1 MARMAE
7 RTEPNLFAEAGELL
21 RMMVPDGLGELR
33 TRAHRRGI
41 KVWFGPEKPTREHY
55 EAQLIPRRL
64 VDDREGAV
72 LEIGFHVEH
81 SDERTN
87 QAVADQLQAKRKVWA
102 RELGPSAE
110 LDAFLGRDSWR
121 RLSEIWED
129 VAELEADPEAPFE
142 IACRLVDYVSVIEPI
157 RLGG

>member
-1 MARMAE
+1 MAE

>member
-1 MARMAE
+1 MSD

-21 RMMVPDGLGELR
+21 RMMVPDGLGDLR
-33 TRAHRRGI
+33 TRAHRRGV

-64 VDDREGAV
+64 VDDRDGAV
-72 LEIGFHVEH
+72 LEIGFHAEH
-81 SDERTN
+81 SDEQSN
-87 QAVADQLQAKRKVWA
+87 QAVADRLQAKQKVWGT
-102 RELGPSAE
+102 ELGPSAE
-110 LDAFLGRDSWR
+110 LDTFLGRDSWR

-129 VAELEADPEAPFE
+129 IAELETDPEAPFE
-142 IACRLVDYVSVIEPI
+142 IACRLVDYLSVIEPI